1 MTGSVLALAFTT
13 ALVALTALTAAC
25 GPKPSAAPP
34 APPPVPLHLDSACE
48 LAPSAAIEWV
58 VDARPRALAEIPDLI
73 PAIALVVPEARF
85 ATFAAT
91 HGGIDVRQ
99 ITDLCVAKYKD
110 SLLTVARAPLDPARV
125 EKAFAERMT
134 HPGGRSVDVVNP
146 PVVRVWGEVN
156 GEAQEVV
163 VFARE
168 LVAFEQ
174 GKAGPVR
181 ASEAFA
187 LGKLRRASPVLRSS
201 SLARA
206 VQLVGEAPVR
216 AFAPGPFE
224 GQTAQG
230 LGGLMRASTA
240 VAASARF
247 AGAPANVAVRIVLT
261 GAWGK
266 DAPAAAERLAA
277 AVHVVSESAFGRL
290 LGLDHPVVS
299 PQVRGTDDALVVD
312 VTVDGAALAR
322 GVHDAL
328 DAEIGDIMRGG
339 ATPRRLPEGTDA
351 RDVPNVPAAPDA
363 GKP

>member
-1 MTGSVLALAFTT
+1 MTGSAVALAFTIG
-13 ALVALTALTAAC
+13 LVALPSAC

-34 APPPVPLHLDSACE
+34 APPPVPLHLDSACD
-48 LAPSAAIEWV
+48 LAPSAAVEWV
-58 VDARPRALAEIPDLI
+58 VDARPRAVAELPDLI

-99 ITDLCVAKYKD
+99 ITDLCIAKYKD
-110 SLLTVARAPLDPARV
+110 SLLTVVRAPLDPARV
-125 EKAFAERMT
+125 ERTFAERMT
-134 HPGGRSVDVVNP
+134 HPGGRSVDVVSP

-156 GEAQEVV
+156 GEAQQLV

-168 LVAFEQ
+168 LVALEQ
-174 GKAGPVR
+174 GRAGPIR

-187 LGKLRRASPVLRSS
+187 LGKLRRASPVLRGG
-201 SLARA
+201 SLAKA
-206 VQLVGEAPVR
+206 VQLVGDAPVR

-224 GQTAQG
+224 GATAQG

-240 VAASARF
+240 IAASARF
-247 AGAPANVAVRIVLT
+247 VGAPASVALRIVIT

-277 AVHVVSESAFGRL
+277 AVHVVSESPLGRL

-299 PQVRGTDDALVVD
+299 PQVRGTDEALFIE

-339 ATPRRLPEGTDA
+339 QHGTMPLA
-351 RDVPNVPAAPDA
+351 PTAPDA